1 MDRLVIKP
9 SKGVISWAVSH
20 SYNVATDN
28 PALVAVEDAAPLVE
42 WALKMLEPIPD
53 LTNRFLIQCANVGD
67 LTVLCGL
74 KKKKEKAY

>member
-1 MDRLVIKP
+1 MSL
-9 SKGVISWAVSH
+9 
-20 SYNVATDN
+20 TDN

-42 WALKMLEPIPD
+42 WALKMLESIPD

-74 KKKKEKAY
+74 ISR